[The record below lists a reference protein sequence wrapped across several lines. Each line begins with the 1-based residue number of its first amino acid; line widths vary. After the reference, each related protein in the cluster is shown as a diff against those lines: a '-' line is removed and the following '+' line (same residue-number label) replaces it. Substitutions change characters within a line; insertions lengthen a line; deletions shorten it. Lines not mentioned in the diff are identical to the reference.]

1 MFRKI
6 SNYFA
11 VFSLSLMILGNSV
24 LANPT
29 TPSTASKTKAVV
41 VNTDKGSSFY
51 NDFLTSGGKHTYTVK
66 VDKQAKIKIHSSK
79 GLTLKVQTPNGET
92 QTYQDKYFDV
102 NLLGEGE
109 YTIEV
114 SSIFISQYSLE
125 VFNK

>member
-11 VFSLSLMILGNSV
+11 VFSLSLMILGSSV
-24 LANPT
+24 LANPNSST
-29 TPSTASKTKAVV
+29 TGSKTKAVV
-41 VNTDKGSSFY
+41 VNVDKDSSFY

-66 VDKQAKIKIHSSK
+66 VDKQTKIKIHSSR

-92 QTYQDKYFDV
+92 KTYQDKYFDV